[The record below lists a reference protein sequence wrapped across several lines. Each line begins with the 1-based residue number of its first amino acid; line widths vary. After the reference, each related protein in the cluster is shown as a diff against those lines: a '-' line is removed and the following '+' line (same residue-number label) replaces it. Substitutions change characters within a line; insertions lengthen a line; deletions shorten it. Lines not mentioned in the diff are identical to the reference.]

1 MDYIIDAK
9 NKPLGRIASEAAIVL
24 QGKKNPTYNPR
35 KIGEDRVLLQNYMAI
50 TLSGRKFKEK
60 LYHRHTG
67 YMGHLKTETFEMAWK
82 KDPKKVI
89 RETILHMLPKNFL
102 QSRRILNLVFVD
114 TFDKLSVNPE
124 QRRRIENKEKGND

>member
-1 MDYIIDAK
+1 MSKFLLFKMDYIIDAK
-9 NKPLGRIASEAAIVL
+9 NKPLGRVASEAAIVL
-24 QGKKNPTYNPR
+24 QGKKSPTYNPR
-35 KIGEDRVLLQNYMAI
+35 KIGEDRVLLQNYTRVAL
-50 TLSGRKFKEK
+50 TGRKFKEK

-102 QSRRILNLVFVD
+102 KSRRILNLVFVESGE
-114 TFDKLSVNPE
+114 K
-124 QRRRIENKEKGND
+124 ENG